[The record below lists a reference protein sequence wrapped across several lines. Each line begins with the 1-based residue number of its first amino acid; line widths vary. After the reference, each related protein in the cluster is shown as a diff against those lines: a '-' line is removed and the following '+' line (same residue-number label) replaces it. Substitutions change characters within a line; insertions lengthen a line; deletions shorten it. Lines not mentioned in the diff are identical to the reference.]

1 MSQGYIITIKN
12 RILRLFEKITVNI
25 VISIGIHGKFRL
37 NVKTISIKILTN
49 SLMSTIK
56 YKYYFW
62 NIIFRMA
69 LKDNCINKILHYT

>member
-1 MSQGYIITIKN
+1 MENLS
-12 RILRLFEKITVNI
+12 
-25 VISIGIHGKFRL
+25 L